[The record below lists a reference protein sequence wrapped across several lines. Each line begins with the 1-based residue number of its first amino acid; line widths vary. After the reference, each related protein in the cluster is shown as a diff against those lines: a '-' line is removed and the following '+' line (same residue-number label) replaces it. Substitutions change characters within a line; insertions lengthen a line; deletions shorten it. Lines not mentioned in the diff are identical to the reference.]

1 MSLAKGVLEEV
12 IRRAMDDGIVL
23 KNKDELT
30 QFEEGM
36 LFAYVHLIDWA
47 QQQSEVWNVKFND
60 KDLQAFDPYTLF
72 RHQKNDS
79 NQDSNDQ
86 TN

>member
-47 QQQSEVWNVKFND
+47 QQQSKVWSVKFND
-60 KDLQAFDPYTLF
+60 KDLQAFDPYALF
-72 RHQKNDS
+72 RHKKDDS
-79 NQDSNDQ
+79 NPESNDP

>member
-1 MSLAKGVLEEV
+1 MNL
-12 IRRAMDDGIVL
+12 
-23 KNKDELT
+23 
-30 QFEEGM
+30 

-72 RHQKNDS
+72 SHQKNDS